1 MLFVWI
7 PASAGMTL
15 GLRYNT
21 RMKNK
26 ALIISYLDIK
36 KNTLIF
42 KNKKSVLVG
51 GCFDLI
57 HYGHLKFLEKAKA
70 QGDFLIVALESDE
83 FIKKNKRKLQVHHQD
98 ERAEILSNLNMVD
111 MIVLLPFFQTNN
123 NYFELVK
130 KISPSIIA
138 VTEGDRQLENKKKQA
153 KLIDAEV
160 KEVVT
165 NLKNFSTRNIA
176 KAFDL

>member
-1 MLFVWI
+1 
-7 PASAGMTL
+7 MTL
-15 GLRYNT
+15 TLSYNI

-26 ALIISYLDIK
+26 ALIISYSDLEEL
-36 KNTLIF
+36 TSVF
-42 KNKKSVLVG
+42 KNKKTILVG

-57 HYGHLKFLEKAKA
+57 HYGHLKFLEAAKE

-83 FIKKNKRKLQVHHQD
+83 FIKRHKKKLPIHQQS

-111 MIVLLPFFQTNN
+111 LIILLPLFETNDD
-123 NYFELVK
+123 YFDLVK

-138 VTEGDRQLENKKKQA
+138 VTEGDKQLKNKKKQA
-153 KLIDAEV
+153 KEIDAEV
-160 KEVVT
+160 KKVVT

-176 KAFDL
+176 KIFNL

>member
-1 MLFVWI
+1 
-7 PASAGMTL
+7 
-15 GLRYNT
+15 
-21 RMKNK
+21 MKNK
-26 ALIISYLDIK
+26 ALIISYSDIEAH
-36 KNTLIF
+36 LSIF

-57 HYGHLKFLEKAKA
+57 HFGHLKFLEAAKK

-83 FIKKNKRKLQVHHQD
+83 FIKKNKRKLQVHHQH

-138 VTEGDRQLENKKKQA
+138 VTEGDKQLENKKNQA
-153 KLIDAEV
+153 KLIGAEV
-160 KEVVT
+160 KEVIT

-176 KAFDL
+176 KVFNL

>member
-1 MLFVWI
+1 MKKKAAIILFKDLEKHTSVF
-7 PASAGMTL
+7 
-15 GLRYNT
+15 
-21 RMKNK
+21 K
-26 ALIISYLDIK
+26 DK
-36 KNTLIF
+36 KTI
-42 KNKKSVLVG
+42 LVG

-57 HYGHLKFLEKAKA
+57 HFGHLKFLEKAKE

-83 FIKKNKRKLQVHHQD
+83 FIKKNKRKLQVHHQH

-123 NYFELVK
+123 DYFELVK

-138 VTEGDRQLENKKKQA
+138 VTEGDKQLENKKRQA
-153 KLIDAEV
+153 EEVGAEV
-160 KEVVT
+160 KEVIT

-176 KAFDL
+176 KVFNL